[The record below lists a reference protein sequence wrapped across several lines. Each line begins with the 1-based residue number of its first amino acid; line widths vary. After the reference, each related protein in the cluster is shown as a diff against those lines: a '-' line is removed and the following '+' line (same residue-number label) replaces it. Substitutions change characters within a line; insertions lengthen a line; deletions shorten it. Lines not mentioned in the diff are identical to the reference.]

1 MPGRRWTALL
11 VAAVVSLGVASTACE
26 ARVGDD
32 GGEIEVDPG
41 EGDGD

>member
-1 MPGRRWTALL
+1 MPERRWTALL
-11 VAAVVSLGVASTACE
+11 VAAVVSLGVVSTSCE

-41 EGDGD
+41 DGGED